1 MEKNLPQHIG
11 IIMDGN
17 RRWAKERGLPAFMG
31 HREGVQ
37 ALKRVG
43 GWCIDNG
50 VKFITVWVFSTENWS
65 RPKEEV
71 SFLMKLI
78 KEAAIKELNWFLKRG
93 TKLNIIGR
101 LKELPQESRD
111 ALENLVAKT
120 KNNDKVTL
128 SVGINYGGQAEII
141 DAVKKII
148 KQGIKAAKVT
158 EEVIRENLYAPD
170 VPYPDLIIRTSG
182 EQRTSGFLLWEAA
195 YSEYYFTQKHW
206 PDFSGQDMEQAV
218 ADYQKRKRRFGGK

>member
-1 MEKNLPQHIG
+1 MKKGYPKHIG

-17 RRWAKERGLPAFMG
+17 RRWAKERGMPDFMG

-43 GWCIDNG
+43 DWCIDNG
-50 VKFITVWVFSTENWS
+50 VKFLTVWAFSTENWS

-101 LKELPQESRD
+101 LKELPKESQD
-111 ALENLVAKT
+111 AW
-120 KNNDKVTL
+120 
-128 SVGINYGGQAEII
+128 I
-141 DAVKKII
+141 
-148 KQGIKAAKVT
+148 
-158 EEVIRENLYAPD
+158 
-170 VPYPDLIIRTSG
+170 
-182 EQRTSGFLLWEAA
+182 
-195 YSEYYFTQKHW
+195 TQL
-206 PDFSGQDMEQAV
+206 PRPRITTRQF
-218 ADYQKRKRRFGGK
+218 